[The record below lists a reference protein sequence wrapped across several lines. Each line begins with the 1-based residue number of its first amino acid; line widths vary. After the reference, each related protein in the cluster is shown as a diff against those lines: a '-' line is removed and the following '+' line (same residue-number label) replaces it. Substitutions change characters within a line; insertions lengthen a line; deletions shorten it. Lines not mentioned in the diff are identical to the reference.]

1 MRVTGQMIT
10 TNMMSNINR
19 NKVNMNKK
27 GDQYATGQAIQKPSD
42 DPVIAVRTLK
52 YRTQL
57 TKIEQYLETNI
68 PEALSWMEITEEALG
83 GVSDLIRKINEYC
96 NYGVNGYLE
105 LTDRNSIITTL
116 EEYKEQLFE
125 LGNTDYAGRYV
136 FTGYRTDTP
145 LMFEAPTNGTDKES
159 YTTYTITENLK
170 YEDIIS
176 KSYITGGAEY
186 DPNITDP
193 DDYAAM
199 APSIE
204 KANKLKLSYGNLDV
218 VESVTLTDK
227 EGATITINTA
237 GTTAT
242 DKNGNAVTP
251 TSTYTLVKR
260 SIADYE
266 NGVANA
272 SNPYEAGAN
281 EIIYIEE
288 TGELIL
294 GDNVMAEAVTYHNI
308 SATYSKTEFEKG
320 DILPEHYFACTAKY
334 YKKDVGADPVETIHY
349 TEPSVQNIEY
359 EMNNT
364 QKLTVNTLAKDAISS
379 KLCTKIDELISAVHA
394 VFNIKDE
401 ISKAETTLKTASTE
415 EEKKVVES
423 YIEQLKT
430 EQVLA
435 EQILTEH
442 FENGITVTKEAEE
455 KNNVAV
461 ADIGARYTRGQLI
474 ESRMQEQETTIT
486 ELLSDIFYV
495 ELEDAIV
502 EFNSA
507 QLYYN
512 ASLQCASKITQNSLL
527 DYLR

>member
-57 TKIEQYLETNI
+57 TKIEQYLESNI

-83 GVSDLIRKINEYC
+83 GVSDLIRNINTYC

-145 LMFEAPTNGTDKES
+145 LMFEEATNGTDKES

-176 KSYITGGAEY
+176 KSYIVGGAEY
-186 DPNITDP
+186 QAGVTNP
-193 DDYAAM
+193 DTYVAM

-204 KANKLKLSYGNLDV
+204 KANKLKLSYGNLDAV
-218 VESVTLTDK
+218 TSVTLTDK
-227 EGATITINTA
+227 NGATITVDTT
-237 GTTAT
+237 GTTAK
-242 DKNGNAVTP
+242 DKDGVAVNP
-251 TSTYTLVKR
+251 APSYILDRR

-266 NGVANA
+266 NDPANNT
-272 SNPYEAGAN
+272 NPYEAGPD

-294 GDNVMAEAVTYHNI
+294 GENVMATAVTYYNI
-308 SATYSKTEFEKG
+308 STTYSKTEFEKG
-320 DILPEHYFACTAKY
+320 DILPEHYFACTAQY
-334 YKKDVGADPVETIHY
+334 YKKEGGNAVLKETIHY

-379 KLCTKIDELISAVHA
+379 ELCTKIDELISAVNV
-394 VFNIKDE
+394 VFNVKDK
-401 ISKAETTLKTASTE
+401 ITKAETTLKTAPE
-415 EEKKVVES
+415 NEKEAIKA
-423 YIEQLKT
+423 YIEQLET
-430 EQVLA
+430 EKVLA
-435 EQILTEH
+435 EKILTEH

-495 ELEDAIV
+495 DLEDAII